1 VTDSPAPGRRSRWLV
16 PFIAAAGVA
25 AVITVGVVLMR
36 THRDTSAPVGDALP
50 SASPGVGSSSYA
62 ESRWRLTA
70 VTEGSVTTSIPASID
85 ASLELATDGTVLAS
99 DGVNAINGT
108 FKAASA
114 GFDIYGGPMSAAAY
128 GGNDPGVLAAESGMG
143 LLMYG
148 PPPVWTS
155 SPDASGAPPPTAAS
169 APPIDSEASPVHVTV
184 LAATP
189 ELLTLQASGARLAFI
204 RTGPAE
210 EVNATPIPDNSS
222 APGS

>member
-1 VTDSPAPGRRSRWLV
+1 VTDSPAPRWRSRWLV
-16 PFIAAAGVA
+16 PLVTATGVA
-25 AVITVGVVLMR
+25 AVIAAGVVLVR
-36 THRDTSAPVGDALP
+36 PHQDTSAPVGDALP
-50 SASPGVGSSSYA
+50 SASPEVVSSSYV
-62 ESRWRLTA
+62 ENHWRLTA
-70 VTEGSVTTSIPASID
+70 VTQGSVTTAIPASID
-85 ASLELATDGTVLAS
+85 ASLELAMDGTVLAS

-108 FKAASA
+108 FKATSA
-114 GFDIYGGPMSAAAY
+114 GFDIYGGPMSLAGY

-148 PPPVWTS
+148 PPPEWTA
-155 SPDASGAPPPTAAS
+155 SPDASGAPPIASS
-169 APPIDSEASPVHVTV
+169 APTFDSEASPVHVTV

>member
-1 VTDSPAPGRRSRWLV
+1 
-16 PFIAAAGVA
+16 
-25 AVITVGVVLMR
+25 MR
-36 THRDTSAPVGDALP
+36 AHRDTSAPVGDALP
-50 SASPGVGSSSYA
+50 SASPGVVSSSYV
-62 ESRWRLTA
+62 ESHWRLTA
-70 VTEGSVTTSIPASID
+70 VTEGSVTTAIPASID

-108 FKAASA
+108 FKATSA
-114 GFDIYGGPMSAAAY
+114 GFDIYDGPTTLAAY

-143 LLMYG
+143 LLMSG
-148 PPPVWTS
+148 PPPVWTA
-155 SPDASGAPPPTAAS
+155 SPDASGAPPMAS
-169 APPIDSEASPVHVTV
+169 GAPPIDSEASPVHATV

-222 APGS
+222 APR

>member
-1 VTDSPAPGRRSRWLV
+1 MTDSPAPDRRSRWLV
-16 PFIAAAGVA
+16 PLVAAAGVA
-25 AVITVGVVLMR
+25 AVIAVGVVLMR
-36 THRDTSAPVGDALP
+36 TPRDASAPVGDARP
-50 SASPGVGSSSYA
+50 SASPGVVSSSYV
-62 ESRWRLTA
+62 ESHWRLTA
-70 VTEGSVTTSIPASID
+70 VTEGSVTTAIPASID

-108 FKAASA
+108 FKATSA
-114 GFDIYGGPMSAAAY
+114 GFDIYGGPTSLAAY

-148 PPPVWTS
+148 PPPVWTA
-155 SPDASGAPPPTAAS
+155 SPDASGAPPIAYS

-189 ELLTLQASGARLAFI
+189 ELFTLQASGARLAFI

-222 APGS
+222 APR